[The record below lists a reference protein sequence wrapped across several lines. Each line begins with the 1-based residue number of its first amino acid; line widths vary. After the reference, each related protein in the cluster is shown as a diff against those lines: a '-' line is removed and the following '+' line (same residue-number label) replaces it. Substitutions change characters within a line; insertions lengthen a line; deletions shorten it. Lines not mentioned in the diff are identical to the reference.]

1 MEKTDLS
8 KHMMMEFDDSLYDET
23 YFEDSLIQNK
33 YDTEEKRIEFF
44 KKMKVKLTQNGGK
57 LDYKEPMEVI
67 EILSIA
73 FADESSTS
81 RCVGL
86 ELLCQAIPSYGSDLD
101 NHIGMLFPQ
110 LLQNLLHRNSTVK
123 KNALQTLHVYFKNSK
138 NKSIILDHIIHYGI
152 QSQEKA
158 LRNEVFLALPAL
170 MRSGFSVDHL
180 KELFISILLVTS
192 KVDYSESTLPM
203 VLCLEHIKDILG
215 PDSFEKFIDNLGKD
229 LARLYTSVSERSSL
243 IRSNTGSSIQRAPSE
258 SNLLEKST
266 PANENELMFELIP
279 KNIYVSLHKY
289 QSWQDRSDAVNHILN
304 IILSENNEDVIIRN
318 SRDLLKYFLSLVED
332 VNFNVSL
339 TALNVIHKVV
349 IKIGKHSRTHL
360 DLIMKALLLKMSD
373 PKVVVKKI
381 NLRIALSLM
390 HVLTPSFYIQSVLPF
405 LKHRNTC
412 VREEVLNTITAAL
425 LNFPSTDFDLI
436 NLPKYVADS
445 LTDSKRRVR
454 HASLECFAIL
464 AQQLGSG
471 KLSPL
476 VTAVNS
482 IETREG
488 GSGVLKAV
496 QSRLH
501 RKILPRIDDDG
512 LVQYALVIP
521 SESQQNP
528 ADIQADVL
536 WVISGVNTGF
546 DSPELGRRSGS
557 SKRRFS
563 AGKKKLPWT
572 NDEGGEPSKERKS
585 VNSAPL
591 RQVVSSFIRFVI
603 AFFVEHSIR
612 NSVESRD
619 NCSIHPPCRCYNF
632 VCC

>member
-1 MEKTDLS
+1 MERTNLS
-8 KHMMMEFDDSLYDET
+8 KHVMMEFDDSLNDGT
-23 YFEDSLIQNK
+23 YFEDSLIQHK
-33 YDTEEKRIEFF
+33 YDTEEKRIDFL
-44 KKMKVKLTQNGGK
+44 KKMKVKLTKNGGK
-57 LDYKEPMEVI
+57 LDYKDSMEFIV
-67 EILSIA
+67 ILSIA
-73 FADESSTS
+73 FADDSLTS

-110 LLQNLLHRNSTVK
+110 LLQNLLHRNSNVK

-138 NKSIILDHIIHYGI
+138 NKSIIVDHIIHYGI
-152 QSQEKA
+152 QSPEKA
-158 LRNEVFLALPAL
+158 LRNEVFLALPVL

-243 IRSNTGSSIQRAPSE
+243 IRSHTGSSVQRASSE
-258 SNLLEKST
+258 SNSLEKST
-266 PANENELMFELIP
+266 PPNENEELMFELIP
-279 KNIYVSLHKY
+279 KKIYVSLQKY

-304 IILSENNEDVIIRN
+304 IILSENNDDVIIRN

-332 VNFNVSL
+332 MNFNVSL
-339 TALNVIHKVV
+339 TALNIIHKVI

-360 DLIMKALLLKMSD
+360 DLIMKALLIKMTD

-390 HVLTPSFYIQSVLPF
+390 HVLTPSFYIQSILPF
-405 LKHRNTC
+405 LKHKNTC
-412 VREEVLNTITAAL
+412 VREEILNTITAAL

-436 NLPKYVADS
+436 HLPKYIADS
-445 LTDSKRRVR
+445 LTDPKKRVR

-476 VTAVNS
+476 VTALNS
-482 IETREG
+482 VETREG

-536 WVISGVNTGF
+536 WVISGLNAGF

-572 NDEGGEPSKERKS
+572 NEGCEPSKERKS

-591 RQVVSSFIRFVI
+591 RQVVSSFI
-603 AFFVEHSIR
+603 
-612 NSVESRD
+612 
-619 NCSIHPPCRCYNF
+619 
-632 VCC
+632 